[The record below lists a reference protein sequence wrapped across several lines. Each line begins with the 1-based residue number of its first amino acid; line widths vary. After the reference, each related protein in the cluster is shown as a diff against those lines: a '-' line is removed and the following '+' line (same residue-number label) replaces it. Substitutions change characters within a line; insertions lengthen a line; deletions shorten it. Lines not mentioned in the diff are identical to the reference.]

1 MGKQIRYEKEILE
14 WRKRQF
20 LLRRKYTDT
29 PPGFRNEDQE
39 NYALKQ
45 LKKAELEYQK
55 SCEMKLISGYQ
66 PSEEI
71 FVGREDILRQ
81 VQEAL
86 AAKRGPV
93 VLFGVGGMGKSAIAR
108 EYLRRRSA
116 DYDHVLL
123 LYADDGIFSVI
134 CDDCQVQM
142 TNMQYS
148 KDRYGNRN
156 NYFREKIR
164 ALRQIAKEKRLLLVI
179 DNWDRPADK
188 GMDAVFS
195 LECDILVTTRMTP
208 TVWGLREG
216 IPVSGFE
223 TTEEWNAFLSA
234 YGKTAH
240 SAGEQRAMEE
250 YCRQVGGHPLLMK
263 LKAYAASGVSAGSE
277 ERNSYPADTEENS
290 VKFLKNLFSCYS
302 LKKEEKQVL
311 RELSV
316 MPVQGIPVSLYRK
329 ISGVSETTLRHLESC
344 LLISCSGNSEEP
356 ILSLHPLVAETA
368 AKMFSPTLISCR
380 KMVSSFCDSIWNMWS
395 NTYMENQ
402 KLEPYVFALI
412 RAFPSPAA
420 WMAGELER
428 LSTWLWIQGYYE
440 EAERWQKKIMESV
453 EKYYGEN
460 HQVTAEM
467 ALRMAAVYYNSME
480 SEKADLWYQKA
491 YEILKRCEP
500 LDVRHKRLLFSACNK
515 ISRSYWEKGEIPCA
529 EEYLEKAMCYFREY
543 VKLSEKL
550 RFSRVHE
557 ESTEIILASLKYSRA
572 KNLAARGR
580 NAEAEYLCREARED
594 ILSVEGEE
602 YRVNEF
608 DTLYIDLL
616 VNRGQ
621 FSEALTLAKEDLER
635 ALLYRGTVYKD
646 TPMWME
652 RLGDVYMAAGYTEE
666 AEKEYKALLLELSR
680 HFPGR
685 LDWME
690 RVQEKILQM

>member
-39 NYALKQ
+39 DYALEQ

-86 AAKRGPV
+86 AAKCGPV

-108 EYLRRRSA
+108 EYLRRRST

-134 CDDCQVQM
+134 CDDCQMQM

-188 GMDAVFS
+188 GMDEVFS

-263 LKAYAASGVSAGSE
+263 LKADAASGVSAGSE
-277 ERNSYPADTEENS
+277 
-290 VKFLKNLFSCYS
+290 
-302 LKKEEKQVL
+302 
-311 RELSV
+311 
-316 MPVQGIPVSLYRK
+316 
-329 ISGVSETTLRHLESC
+329 
-344 LLISCSGNSEEP
+344 
-356 ILSLHPLVAETA
+356 
-368 AKMFSPTLISCR
+368 
-380 KMVSSFCDSIWNMWS
+380 
-395 NTYMENQ
+395 
-402 KLEPYVFALI
+402 
-412 RAFPSPAA
+412 
-420 WMAGELER
+420 
-428 LSTWLWIQGYYE
+428 
-440 EAERWQKKIMESV
+440 
-453 EKYYGEN
+453 
-460 HQVTAEM
+460 
-467 ALRMAAVYYNSME
+467 
-480 SEKADLWYQKA
+480 
-491 YEILKRCEP
+491 
-500 LDVRHKRLLFSACNK
+500 
-515 ISRSYWEKGEIPCA
+515 
-529 EEYLEKAMCYFREY
+529 
-543 VKLSEKL
+543 
-550 RFSRVHE
+550 
-557 ESTEIILASLKYSRA
+557 
-572 KNLAARGR
+572 
-580 NAEAEYLCREARED
+580 
-594 ILSVEGEE
+594 
-602 YRVNEF
+602 
-608 DTLYIDLL
+608 
-616 VNRGQ
+616 
-621 FSEALTLAKEDLER
+621 
-635 ALLYRGTVYKD
+635 
-646 TPMWME
+646 
-652 RLGDVYMAAGYTEE
+652 
-666 AEKEYKALLLELSR
+666 
-680 HFPGR
+680 
-685 LDWME
+685 
-690 RVQEKILQM
+690 